1 MSKIRIFISSV
12 QSEFAKERKLLA
24 DYIRTDVLLGKF
36 FSPFIFEELPAINK
50 SAQDTY
56 LYEVEN
62 CNIYLC
68 ICGEK
73 YGNEDAEGVSPT
85 EREFETACAAHRH
98 RLVFVKRAE
107 EREAKEQ
114 AFIKRVEQKVVR
126 KSFETYDEL
135 RNAVYAALVHYME
148 EKELLRLLPW
158 DAAYNPMATMDDI
171 DPEKVSAFVDLAK
184 EKRRFKKRFSLEN
197 IPSILRHLDL
207 LSKDG
212 RLTNSAVLLFAK
224 NPQRFFPTSE
234 VKCMVFPTNVKRK
247 PVLSYQIYK
256 GNVFELVD
264 EAVGFVM
271 QHIDVAVGTH
281 EDIDADVK
289 YEIPMSAVTELI
301 VNAVAHRSYES
312 NGSVE
317 VMLYPD
323 RLEVWNPGQL
333 PYGLTTAMLRE
344 EHNSMPTNPT
354 LATPMYLAGYIERM
368 GSGTTDVVNDCV
380 EAGLREPEFEQ
391 TENFR
396 ATIWRRNVGQKGNG
410 NVAQNVTQRDE
421 AEAALNQGI
430 ARDVVAGNVTQN
442 VGQNVTQ
449 TDRNVTQKGDRN
461 VTQTKAQQRKG
472 ERYILVM
479 NTLLTNRRTPL
490 YAIAAKLGVTRR
502 TIIRDMNAMRMTYR
516 IEWIGGSRKGRWEIE
531 RL

>member
-1 MSKIRIFISSV
+1 
-12 QSEFAKERKLLA
+12 
-24 DYIRTDVLLGKF
+24 
-36 FSPFIFEELPAINK
+36 
-50 SAQDTY
+50 
-56 LYEVEN
+56 
-62 CNIYLC
+62 
-68 ICGEK
+68 
-73 YGNEDAEGVSPT
+73 
-85 EREFETACAAHRH
+85 
-98 RLVFVKRAE
+98 
-107 EREAKEQ
+107 
-114 AFIKRVEQKVVR
+114 
-126 KSFETYDEL
+126 
-135 RNAVYAALVHYME
+135 
-148 EKELLRLLPW
+148 
-158 DAAYNPMATMDDI
+158 
-171 DPEKVSAFVDLAK
+171 
-184 EKRRFKKRFSLEN
+184 
-197 IPSILRHLDL
+197 
-207 LSKDG
+207 
-212 RLTNSAVLLFAK
+212 
-224 NPQRFFPTSE
+224 
-234 VKCMVFPTNVKRK
+234 MVFPTNVKRK

-368 GSGTTDVVNDCV
+368 GSGTTDVVDDCV

-396 ATIWRRNVGQKGNG
+396 ATIWRRNVAQ
-410 NVAQNVTQRDE
+410 NVAQNVGQDVTQRNE

-430 ARDVVAGNVTQN
+430 ARDWVDGNVTQN
-442 VGQNVTQ
+442 VAQ
-449 TDRNVTQKGDRN
+449 TDGNVAQKGDGN
-461 VTQTKAQQRKG
+461 VAQTKAQKRKG
-472 ERYILVM
+472 ERYIKVM
-479 NTLLTNRRTPL
+479 NTLLTNRRVPQRE
-490 YAIAAKLGVTRR
+490 IAAMLGVTRR
-502 TIIRDMNAMRMTYR
+502 TINRDLDALRMTYR

>member
-1 MSKIRIFISSV
+1 MAEIRIFISSV
-12 QSEFAKERKLLA
+12 QREFAKERKQLA
-24 DYIRTDVLLGKF
+24 EYIRTDALLGKF
-36 FSPFIFEELPAINK
+36 FKPFIFEELPAINM
-50 SAQDTY
+50 SAQEAY
-56 LYEVEN
+56 LHEAEH
-62 CNIYLC
+62 CDIYLG
-68 ICGEK
+68 IYGQQ

-85 EREFETACAAHRH
+85 EREFDTACAAHRH

-114 AFIKRVEQKVVR
+114 AFIKRVEQRVVR

-184 EKRRFKKRFSLEN
+184 EKRRFKKRFLIEN

-224 NPQRFFPTSE
+224 NPQRFLPTSE

-281 EDIDADVK
+281 ADIDADVK
-289 YEIPMSAVTELI
+289 YEMPMSAVTELI

-317 VMLYPD
+317 VMLYPN

-396 ATIWRRNVGQKGNG
+396 ATIWRRNVGQNI
-410 NVAQNVTQRDE
+410 AQNVGQRNE
-421 AEAALNQGI
+421 AEAALNQGF
-430 ARDVVAGNVTQN
+430 AQGEADGNVTQN
-442 VGQNVTQ
+442 VGQTDGNVG
-449 TDRNVTQKGDRN
+449 QKGNGN
-461 VTQTKAQQRKG
+461 VGQTKAQKRKG
-472 ERYILVM
+472 ERYIKVM
-479 NTLLTNRRTPL
+479 NTLLTNRRVPQRE
-490 YAIAAKLGVTRR
+490 IAEKLGVSER
-502 TIIRDMNAMRMTYR
+502 TINRDLDALRMTYR